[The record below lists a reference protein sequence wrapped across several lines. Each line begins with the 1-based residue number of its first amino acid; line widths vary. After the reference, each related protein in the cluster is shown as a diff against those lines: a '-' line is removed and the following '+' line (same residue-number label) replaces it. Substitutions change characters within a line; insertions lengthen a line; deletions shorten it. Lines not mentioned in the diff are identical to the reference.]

1 MRFWRHRLFHKSTS
15 HAPLTFALRT
25 WCLDLS
31 TDFTSKSTREHKD
44 DDIFHTLFFNA
55 VANTW
60 TKYVAWLMQFTAW
73 KLIFKNL
80 IDRFYQNL
88 TADVMHIEI
97 IDSLWLRNRYIV
109 FQVPYIQNGHHS
121 SIIKLLAN
129 RDHQL
134 SPVKF

>member
-1 MRFWRHRLFHKSTS
+1 MRLWRLRLFHKSTS

-73 KLIFKNL
+73 KLIFK
-80 IDRFYQNL
+80 IWL
-88 TADVMHIEI
+88 TLSKL
-97 IDSLWLRNRYIV
+97 DSWRDACLNNWLFMIAK
-109 FQVPYIQNGHHS
+109 QVYCFPGSVHTKRS
-121 SIIKLLAN
+121 SFVHYKVIGQPWPSVITG
-129 RDHQL
+129 
-134 SPVKF
+134 